1 MGVSILFQNGTEYLE
16 PEKALIIGMLVSMV
30 ASYVWQLACTYLAWP
45 VSGSHAIISA
55 LFGFTLM
62 ENGADGINVGNA
74 EPWCASGIY
83 KVIYG
88 LFVSPFIALF
98 WGLLVYFLIYKF
110 AVSSGHPRDTRQV
123 LIN

>member
-1 MGVSILFQNGTEYLE
+1 MQSIL
-16 PEKALIIGMLVSMV
+16 
-30 ASYVWQLACTYLAWP
+30 
-45 VSGSHAIISA
+45 A

-62 ENGADGINVGNA
+62 ENGADGINVGKV

-110 AVSSGHPRDTRQV
+110 AVSNGHPRHTRQV
-123 LIN
+123 FKLIRARFKLINNFFSFLPISETKYGLP

>member
-1 MGVSILFQNGTEYLE
+1 
-16 PEKALIIGMLVSMV
+16 
-30 ASYVWQLACTYLAWP
+30 
-45 VSGSHAIISA
+45 
-55 LFGFTLM
+55 M

-123 LIN
+123 FKLIRARFKLINNFFSFLPISETKYGLP